1 MLSAKLKEAAGNS
14 ADATLYVNDVFS
26 TWLYTGNGSTQT
38 ITNGIDLA
46 GKGGMVWIKAR
57 TVAADNVLTDTARGV
72 TNGAIK
78 SNTAAQAQGT
88 TTYITSFNSTG
99 YNLAY
104 YDGIANASADA
115 YTSWTFR
122 KAAKFFDVV
131 TYTGTGSARTIAHSL
146 GVAPGMV
153 VVKRTDASA
162 NWQVYHRSLTS
173 AAYSTQLNLTNAEA
187 SAPTVWNSTAP
198 TNSVF
203 SVGTDA
209 TVNASGGTYVAYLYA
224 HDTSSTG
231 IIQCGS
237 YVGNGLTA
245 GPNITLGWEPQYVL
259 RKNASNARGGPDGNG
274 SWDIC
279 DSMRGMSQTSCPF
292 LLANSAAVEDTST
305 VTTGFIIPN
314 ATGFV
319 DTYTYP
325 GDTYIYMAIRSPNKP
340 PTTGTQV
347 FSPNLSSAATGTPI
361 TTGFPIDAQISKV
374 NTGGLGNMYDRLR
387 GITSTTTQ
395 TGQFVSTSSSAQE
408 FTSTGEVRAWDN
420 TGFQLSSGLSG
431 IPVTYWNFKRAPGFF
446 DEVCYT
452 GTGVATT
459 QAHNLTVVPELM
471 IVKERSA
478 ANDWWVYDAIDG
490 NTKYSVLNSTA
501 IPVTSSTAWN
511 NTTPTASVFSIGT
524 GANVNASAQTFV
536 AYLFATLAGISK
548 VGSYT
553 GNGTGQAIAC
563 GFGSGGARFVL
574 IKRTDASGSWY
585 TFDSARGLTSVSSP
599 YLLLNNTAA
608 EVTGNNGV
616 YASSGGFT
624 FGSTASTTTNISGAS
639 YIFLAVA

>member
-14 ADATLYVNDVFS
+14 ADATLYVDDVFS

-46 GKGGMVWIKAR
+46 GKGGLVWVKSR
-57 TVAADNVLTDTARGV
+57 SAATDHKLTDTVRGA
-72 TNGAIK
+72 TKALISDTTGAE
-78 SNTAAQAQGT
+78 T
-88 TTYITSFNSTG
+88 TDSTG
-99 YNLAY
+99 LTAFSSTGFSLGANSVYNT
-104 YDGIANASADA
+104 NAATYA
-115 YTSWTFR
+115 SWTFR
-122 KAAKFFDVV
+122 EAAKFFDVV

-153 VVKRTDASA
+153 IVKRTDTTG

-173 AAYSTQLNLTNAEA
+173 AAYSIQLNLTNAQA

-198 TNSVF
+198 TSSVF

-209 TVNASGGTYVAYLYA
+209 TVNASGGTYVAYLFA

-237 YVGNGLTA
+237 FTTDGSGNATV
-245 GPNITLGWEPQYVL
+245 NLGWEPQYL
-259 RKNASNARGGPDGNG
+259 MLKRTDTTSPWYLIDT
-274 SWDIC
+274 
-279 DSMRGMSQTSCPF
+279 MRGWDKSIFNWLS
-292 LLANSAAVEDTST
+292 ANSAGSTST
-305 VTTGFIIPN
+305 TNVYAGSPT

-319 DTYTYP
+319 V
-325 GDTYIYMAIRSPNKP
+325 GDGSGQFPTNATYIYMAIRMPNKP

-347 FSPNLSSAATGTPI
+347 YTPNLGNNLASAGLIYNSNSVVDLLLSHDI
-361 TTGFPIDAQISKV
+361 TSGGSGYAQ
-374 NTGGLGNMYDRLR
+374 DRLR
-387 GITSTTTQ
+387 GAPQYVQ
-395 TGQFVSTSSSAQE
+395 TIDDSSELTA
-408 FTSTGEVRAWDN
+408 
-420 TGFQLSSGLSG
+420 SSWGLASNVG
-431 IPVTYWNFKRAPGFF
+431 VTYNTSRNLTDRVGWMFTRAPGFF

-452 GTGVATT
+452 GTGSATT
-459 QAHNLTVVPELM
+459 QAHNLTVVPEL
-471 IVKERSA
+471 ILVKERSA
-478 ANDWWVYDAIDG
+478 ANDWWVYVSSVG

-501 IPVTSSTAWN
+501 IPTTSSTAWN

-524 GANVNASAQTFV
+524 GSNVNASAQTFV

-574 IKRTDASGSWY
+574 IKRTDSTGSWY
-585 TFDSARGLTSVSSP
+585 TFDSARGLTSGSSP
-599 YLLLNNTAA
+599 YLLLDSAAA

-624 FGSTASTTTNISGAS
+624 LGATAITTTNIATAT

>member
-1 MLSAKLKEAAGNS
+1 MLSTKLKEAAGNS
-14 ADATLYVNDVFS
+14 ADATLYVDDVFS

-46 GKGGMVWIKAR
+46 GKGGLVWGASR
-57 TVAADNVLTDTARGV
+57 TGTGFGNNLFTTDVGV
-72 TNGAIK
+72 GSYLSTNSLSEVSI
-78 SNTAAQAQGT
+78 SNGV
-88 TTYITSFNSTG
+88 TSFNSNGFTLG
-99 YNLAY
+99 TNSLNQS
-104 YDGIANASADA
+104 GN
-115 YTSWTFR
+115 TFVSWTFR

-131 TYTGTGSARTIAHSL
+131 TYTGNGSARTIAHSL

-153 VVKRTDASA
+153 IVKRTDTAS

-173 AAYSTQLNLTNAEA
+173 AAYSTQLNLTDAEA

-198 TNSVF
+198 TSSVF

-209 TVNASGGTYVAYLYA
+209 TVNASGGTYVAYLFA
-224 HDTSSTG
+224 HDTSSNG

-237 YVGNGLTA
+237 YTGNGSAT
-245 GPNITLGWEPQYVL
+245 GPVVTLGWEPQYLMIKVSSGTTSGWIL
-259 RKNASNARGGPDGNG
+259 
-274 SWDIC
+274 I
-279 DSMRGMSQTSCPF
+279 DSMRGMPVGSADAI
-292 LLANSAAVEDTST
+292 LNANSGALESSAERVSPT
-305 VTTGFIIPN
+305 
-314 ATGFV
+314 ATGFQI
-319 DTYTYP
+319 TSTS
-325 GDTYIYMAIRSPNKP
+325 GQINTSGATYIYIAIRRGPMKVPTDGTKVFYPNAR
-340 PTTGTQV
+340 TGT
-347 FSPNLSSAATGTPI
+347 SATATISGIGFTPDLYMVRARNI
-361 TTGFPIDAQISKV
+361 ANDTYVA
-374 NTGGLGNMYDRLR
+374 DRLR
-387 GITSTTTQ
+387 GVSKSLITSYA
-395 TGQFVSTSSSAQE
+395 FDEANVATSIVNSFNMNGVTIPAAGAMNN
-408 FTSTGEVRAWDN
+408 TSPN
-420 TGFQLSSGLSG
+420 TYIDYF
-431 IPVTYWNFKRAPGFF
+431 FERAPGFF

-478 ANDWWVYDAIDG
+478 INNWWVYDAIDG

-524 GANVNASAQTFV
+524 ATNVNASAQTFV

-574 IKRTDASGSWY
+574 IKRTDAAGDWY
-585 TFDSARGLTSVSSP
+585 TYDSARGLTSGSSP
-599 YLLLNNTAA
+599 YLLLNSAAA

-624 FGSTASTTTNISGAS
+624 LGSTASTTTNISGAS

>member
-1 MLSAKLKEAAGNS
+1 MLSTKLKEAAGNS
-14 ADATLYVNDVFS
+14 ADATLYVDDVFS

-46 GKGGMVWIKAR
+46 GKGGMVWTKPRDLASSHR
-57 TVAADNVLTDTARGV
+57 LFDTARGV
-72 TNGAIK
+72 NKELYTDSSTSESSVTNSI
-78 SNTAAQAQGT
+78 TA
-88 TTYITSFNSTG
+88 FNSNGFTMG
-99 YNLAY
+99 SSWPN
-104 YDGIANASADA
+104 ISP
-115 YTSWTFR
+115 YTYASWTFR

-153 VVKRTDASA
+153 IVKRIDTTG
-162 NWQVYHRSLTS
+162 NWRVYHRSLTS
-173 AAYSTQLNLTNAEA
+173 AAYSIQLNLTDAQA

-198 TNSVF
+198 TSSVF

-237 YVGNGLTA
+237 FTTDGSGNATV
-245 GPNITLGWEPQYVL
+245 NLGWEPQYL
-259 RKNASNARGGPDGNG
+259 LMKRTDALGNW
-274 SWDIC
+274 SIQDV
-279 DSMRGMSQTSCPF
+279 MRGVGGNNPLT
-292 LLANSAAVEDTST
+292 ADTSDAEGSGPT
-305 VTTGFIIPN
+305 YGLGVSPLK
-314 ATGFV
+314 ATGFNV
-319 DTYTYP
+319 GSTANMTV
-325 GDTYIYMAIRSPNKP
+325 IYMAIRMPNKP

-347 FSPNLSSAATGTPI
+347 YLPSIAASGYV
-361 TTGFPIDAQISKV
+361 TTGFTVDALLQGIRAGA
-374 NTGGLGNMYDRLR
+374 GGFPAMMDRLR
-387 GITSTTTQ
+387 GVSTTPTAAS
-395 TGQFVSTSSSAQE
+395 TLTVTTSSSAAETNTNASSQ
-408 FTSTGEVRAWDN
+408 GWDN
-420 TGFQLSSGLSG
+420 TGFTALQAGA
-431 IPVTYWNFKRAPGFF
+431 VNWTFKRAPGFF

-452 GTGVATT
+452 GTGSATT
-459 QAHNLTVVPELM
+459 QAHNLTVVPELI

-478 ANDWWVYDAIDG
+478 INNWWVYVSSVG

-501 IPVTSSTAWN
+501 IPTTSSTAWN

-524 GANVNASAQTFV
+524 ATNVNASAQTFV

-563 GFGSGGARFVL
+563 GFSGGARFVL
-574 IKRTDASGSWY
+574 IKRTDSTGSWY
-585 TFDSARGLTSVSSP
+585 TFDSARGLTSGSSP
-599 YLLLNNTAA
+599 YLLLNSTAA

-616 YASSGGFT
+616 YASTGGFT
-624 FGSTASTTTNISGAS
+624 LGSTASTTTNINGAS
-639 YIFLAVA
+639 YIYLSVA